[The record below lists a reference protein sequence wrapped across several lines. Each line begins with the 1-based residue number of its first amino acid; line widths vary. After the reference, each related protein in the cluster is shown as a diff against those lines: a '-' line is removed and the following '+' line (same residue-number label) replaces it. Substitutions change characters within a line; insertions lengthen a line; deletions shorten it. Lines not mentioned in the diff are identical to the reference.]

1 MKNSVLAFAAALMLS
16 PVVFASNQLP
26 VRSCDEGGVTL
37 NSVYSMKDLKN
48 GVKLF
53 EVDQE
58 EPAAAPVGMAV
69 AITRGEDLADM
80 ETFCRYVYALS
91 GLDLSKLTVGRTRAD
106 GSFTL
111 TVAVR
116 SAQIDGSYQSN
127 TMIVEV
133 KPNAKKVEEM
143 VSARLK

>member
-1 MKNSVLAFAAALMLS
+1 MKNSLS
-16 PVVFASNQLP
+16 VIACTLLLSCVVFASNQLP
-26 VRSCDEGGVTL
+26 VSSCEEGSVSL

-80 ETFCRYVYALS
+80 EIFCRYIYGLS
-91 GLDLSKLTVGRTRAD
+91 GLDLNQLTVGQPRAD
-106 GSFTL
+106 GSFTM

-127 TMIVEV
+127 TMIVDV
-133 KPNAKKVEEM
+133 KPKAKTVEEM